1 MAFISIAAKGDK
13 NMESDRIENPRVV
26 RTHGAIQK
34 AFRELILEGRT
45 DEINVKRIAELAGI
59 HRKTFYLHY
68 TCIEDLYS
76 ETINRIMQEYAK
88 EVEKLPMPYDYYDL
102 TRVMFDFYTADPF
115 TEKIITDSRYQAIAS
130 EILYSNLRHNR
141 SAYNPFAMYT
151 EEEQE
156 LINIFL
162 AGASTDVY
170 RQWVAG
176 GKKVPM
182 DKVIQ
187 IIGNLL
193 ENGVSSMR
201 EKNEVYFGEIGQDF

>member
-1 MAFISIAAKGDK
+1 
-13 NMESDRIENPRVV
+13 
-26 RTHGAIQK
+26 
-34 AFRELILEGRT
+34 
-45 DEINVKRIAELAGI
+45 
-59 HRKTFYLHY
+59 
-68 TCIEDLYS
+68 
-76 ETINRIMQEYAK
+76 MQEYAK

-102 TRVMFDFYTADPF
+102 TGSCFDFYGRSVYG
-115 TEKIITDSRYQAIAS
+115 KIITDSRYQAIAS